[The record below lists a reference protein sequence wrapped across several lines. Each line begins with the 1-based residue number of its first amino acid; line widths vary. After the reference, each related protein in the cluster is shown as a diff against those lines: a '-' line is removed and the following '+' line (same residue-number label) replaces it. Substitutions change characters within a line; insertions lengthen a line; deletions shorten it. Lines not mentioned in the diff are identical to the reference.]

1 MLFIRVSYTMY
12 EQWDACSMLL
22 EITVAIIFAKMFSIV
37 FEKIKQPGV
46 IGEILAGVI
55 LGPCV
60 IGLFSG
66 SSISLLNTQ
75 VFQFT
80 LDLTTSEFKQI
91 AFIGAVFLLFI
102 AGLETNL
109 SDLKK
114 TKKAGIGVGIFGVI
128 IPFLL
133 GCIVGTAFHLNLIQ
147 SMAIG
152 TIFLATSTTIAI
164 RVLSDMDLLSSRVGL
179 TLRTALVVN
188 DVLVMIFFALV
199 FGVGNSLV
207 LLLQISLFFIL
218 TVVIGYLVV
227 RYTAR
232 KNTKR
237 HAPIIVL
244 TSALGICFLFAA
256 FAENMGLTAIIG
268 AFIAGIFIKKTPQA
282 NIIADYI
289 KTIGYAFFVPLFF
302 VWVGASFNFL
312 SLFQS
317 DRMTSIL
324 LFCSAFIV
332 FSMLGNFIG
341 SSLGARIGGLKRRE
355 SISVGFGMMP
365 IMGVALIIVTTGIE
379 RGIFGDPTGFLA
391 NQMHTATLFLI
402 FTSCFLSPLIFKRSM
417 GAHLYKKTGSTKT
430 KLSSYHHPHCS
441 ECFSAL
447 RLNPLNNKWY
457 CETCQ
462 QYREIH
468 KKTLSHPK
476 GKLDRNIKYII
487 GAGTILLCAYV
498 IQTSIGMTLFEKISA
513 IIGIMLGTTLAF
525 LSLKLLLSNQKTTS

>member
-1 MLFIRVSYTMY
+1 
-12 EQWDACSMLL
+12 MLL
-22 EITVAIIFAKMFSIV
+22 EITLAIIFAKVFSFI

-46 IGEILAGVI
+46 IGEILAGVL

-66 SSISLLNTQ
+66 SSISMLNTQ
-75 VFQFT
+75 LFQFN
-80 LDLTTSEFKQI
+80 LDLTTPEFKQI

-114 TKKAGIGVGIFGVI
+114 TKKAGLGVGIFGVI
-128 IPFLL
+128 TPFLF
-133 GCIVGTAFHLNLIQ
+133 GCFVGTLFHFSLIQ

-188 DVLVMIFFALV
+188 DVLAMVFFALV
-199 FGVGNSLV
+199 FGVGNSLI

-218 TVVIGYLVV
+218 TILIGFFVV
-227 RYTAR
+227 RYTSR

-244 TSALGICFLFAA
+244 TIGLGICFLFAA

-282 NIIADYI
+282 GMVADYI

-312 SLFQS
+312 KLFQS
-317 DRMTSIL
+317 NQMMSIL
-324 LFCSAFIV
+324 IFCVAFIV
-332 FSMLGNFIG
+332 FSMLGNFLG
-341 SSLGARIGGLKRRE
+341 SAFGARIAGFKRRE
-355 SISVGFGMMP
+355 AISVGFGMMP
-365 IMGVALIIVTTGIE
+365 VMGVALIIVSTGIE

-391 NQMHTATLFLI
+391 NQIQTATLFLI
-402 FTSCFLSPLIFKRSM
+402 FTSCFVSPLLFKRSM
-417 GAHLYKKTGSTKT
+417 GSHLYKKTGKTKT
-430 KLSSYHHPHCS
+430 KLSAYHHPHCS

-447 RLNPLNNKWY
+447 RLNPVNNNWY
-457 CETCQ
+457 CDTCQ
-462 QYREIH
+462 EYREIH
-468 KKTLSHPK
+468 KKTPSHAS
-476 GKLDRNIKYII
+476 GKIDKNIKYII
-487 GAGTILLCAYV
+487 GAGTILLCVYV
-498 IQTSIGMTLFEKISA
+498 IQSSISMTLFEKISA
-513 IIGIMLGTTLAF
+513 FIGIFLGTTLAF
-525 LSLKLLLSNQKTTS
+525 FALKFLFSTQKTMS

>member
-1 MLFIRVSYTMY
+1 
-12 EQWDACSMLL
+12 MLL
-22 EITVAIIFAKMFSIV
+22 EITLAILFAKIFSIM

-46 IGEILAGVI
+46 IGEIIAGVL

-75 VFQFT
+75 LIQFK
-80 LDLTTSEFKQI
+80 LDLTSPEFKQI

-114 TKKAGIGVGIFGVI
+114 TKKAGLGVGIIGVLT
-128 IPFLL
+128 PFLL
-133 GCIVGTAFHLNLIQ
+133 GCFVGTMFHLTLVQ

-188 DVLVMIFFALV
+188 DVLAMVFFGLV
-199 FGVGNSLV
+199 FGVGNSFI

-218 TVVIGYLVV
+218 TVVIGFLVV
-227 RYTAR
+227 RYTAS

-244 TSALGICFLFAA
+244 TSGLGICFLFAA

-268 AFIAGIFIKKTPQA
+268 AFIAGVFIKKTPQA
-282 NIIADYI
+282 GMIADYI
-289 KTIGYAFFVPLFF
+289 KTVGYAFFVPLFF

-312 SLFQS
+312 QLFHSNQLV
-317 DRMTSIL
+317 SIL
-324 LFCSAFIV
+324 FFCAAFIF
-332 FSMLGNFIG
+332 FSMVGNFLG
-341 SSLGARIGGLKRRE
+341 SALGARIGGLRRRE
-355 SISVGFGMMP
+355 AISVGFGMMP
-365 IMGVALIIVTTGIE
+365 VMGVALIIVSTGIE
-379 RGIFGDPTGFLA
+379 RGVFGDPSGFLA
-391 NQMHTATLFLI
+391 NQMQTATLLLI
-402 FTSCFLSPLIFKRSM
+402 FTSCLLSPLLFKRSM
-417 GAHLYKKTGSTKT
+417 GSHLYKKTGKTKT

-441 ECFSAL
+441 ECFSPL
-447 RLNPLNNKWY
+447 RLNPLNNNWY
-457 CETCQ
+457 CDTCQ
-462 QYREIH
+462 EYREIRRKSPMH
-468 KKTLSHPK
+468 TTSKVDK
-476 GKLDRNIKYII
+476 NIKYVI
-487 GAGTILLCAYV
+487 GAGTILLCGYV
-498 IQTSIGMTLFEKISA
+498 IQTSVSMTLFEKMSA
-513 IIGIMLGTTLAF
+513 LLGIFLGTTLAF
-525 LSLKLLLSNQKTTS
+525 FALRLLFSPQKTTG